1 MEERI
6 IFHIDVNAAFLSWEA
21 AYRIEILG
29 ESLDLRT
36 IPSAIG
42 GDITQRK
49 GIILAKSI
57 PAKAYNIQTGE
68 PITSALIKCPELMLV
83 RPNYA
88 LYEACSRDFINLLR
102 EYSPLVEQYS
112 IDEAFMDMTGTSR
125 LYGSPLSI
133 AQVIK
138 DRIEKELGFTVNIGI
153 SSNKLLAKMASD
165 FKKPNLVH
173 TLFPCEIK
181 EKMWPMP
188 VRELFFVGRRS
199 EEKLRRLGIRTIGDL
214 AGADVR
220 LLRTHLGK
228 QGEIIYQY
236 ANGVDIGEVVA
247 RRIPNKGYGNGMTIP
262 YDVSSQEEA
271 KKILLSL
278 SETVGT
284 RLRQDGAKA
293 SCISVS
299 LVNTF
304 FEQST
309 HQMTL
314 LVPTNVTHQ
323 IYQCA
328 CKLLRELWDFKMPI
342 RQLGVHTSKVTYET
356 NEQCTLFDAPE
367 DRKYG
372 KLDQAIDK
380 IRQKFGEDAIMR
392 STFVGGKLEHMA
404 GGISKERKTGITQCD
419 MRVYEEIDR
428 L

>member
-1 MEERI
+1 MAERI

-21 AYRIEILG
+21 AYRIQILG
-29 ESLDLRT
+29 EDLDLRT
-36 IPSAIG
+36 IPAAIG
-42 GDITQRK
+42 GDIEKRK
-49 GIILAKSI
+49 GIILAKSM

-68 PITSALIKCPELMLV
+68 PITSALIKCPQLMLV
-83 RPNYA
+83 KPNYA
-88 LYEACSRDFINLLR
+88 LYEACSRDFIKLLR

-112 IDEAFMDMTGTSR
+112 IDEAFMDMTGTR
-125 LYGSPLSI
+125 QIYGSPLSI

-173 TLFPCEIK
+173 TLFPYEIK
-181 EKMWPMP
+181 KKMWPMP
-188 VRELFFVGRRS
+188 VRELFFVGRGA
-199 EEKLRRLGIRTIGDL
+199 EEKLKRLGIRTIGDL
-214 AGADVR
+214 ACADVK
-220 LLRTHLGK
+220 LLRTYLGK
-228 QGEIIYQY
+228 QGQVIHQY
-236 ANGVDIGEVVA
+236 ANGVDLGEVTA
-247 RRIPNKGYGNGMTIP
+247 MRAPNKGYGNSMTIP

-271 KKILLSL
+271 EKILLSL

-284 RLRQDGAKA
+284 RLRRDGAKA

-309 HQMTL
+309 RQMTL
-314 LVPTNVTHQ
+314 LVPTNATHQ
-323 IYQCA
+323 LYQCA

-342 RQLGVHTSKVTYET
+342 RQLGVHTSKVTYEA
-356 NEQCTLFDAPE
+356 NEQCTLFDTPE

-372 KLDQAIDK
+372 KLDQAIDT

-392 STFVGGKLEHMA
+392 STFVGGKLDHMA
-404 GGISKERKTGITQCD
+404 GGISKEKKTGITYCEAYHKQ
-419 MRVYEEIDR
+419 EGI
-428 L
+428 

>member
-21 AYRIEILG
+21 AYRIQILG

-36 IPSAIG
+36 IPSAVG
-42 GDITQRK
+42 GDRTQRK
-49 GIILAKSI
+49 GIILAKSM
-57 PAKAYNIQTGE
+57 PAKAYNVQTGE

-83 RPNYA
+83 KPNYA
-88 LYEACSRDFINLLR
+88 LYEACSKDFINLLR

-112 IDEAFMDMTGTSR
+112 VDEAFMDMTGTSR

-173 TLFPCEIK
+173 TLFPSEIK
-181 EKMWPMP
+181 EKLWPMP
-188 VRELFFVGRRS
+188 VRELFFVGKGS

-214 AGADVR
+214 AVADVR

-236 ANGVDIGEVVA
+236 ANGVDTREVVA
-247 RRIPNKGYGNGMTIP
+247 SRIPNKGYGNGMTIP

-271 KKILLSL
+271 NKILLSL

-284 RLRQDGAKA
+284 RLRRDGAKA

-314 LVPTNVTHQ
+314 LVPTNVTYQ

-356 NEQCTLFDAPE
+356 NEQCTLFDAPQ
-367 DRKYG
+367 DKRYG
-372 KLDQAIDK
+372 KLDEAIDK
-380 IRQKFGEDAIMR
+380 IRQRFGEDAVMR
-392 STFVGGKLEHMA
+392 STFVGGKLDHMA
-404 GGISKERKTGITQCD
+404 GGISKEKKTGITQCGD
-419 MRVYEEIDR
+419 K
-428 L
+428 